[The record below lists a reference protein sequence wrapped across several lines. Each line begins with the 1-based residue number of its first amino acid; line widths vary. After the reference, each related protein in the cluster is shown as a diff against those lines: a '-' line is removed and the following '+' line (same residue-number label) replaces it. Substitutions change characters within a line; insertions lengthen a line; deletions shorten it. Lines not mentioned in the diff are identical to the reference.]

1 MTPHGELDQLSAY
14 LDGELDPSDRAHLEA
29 HLPTCA
35 ECRTTID
42 ALRATVADLA
52 ALPDP
57 VPSEQDSWALRAA
70 IASARKPSKRWR
82 RVAMA
87 AGTAAAAVIAVVV
100 FTHTGR
106 GGGAS
111 ALNAGPKTRAPV
123 PVYSISANFSPLCAQ
138 AHLLD
143 VAGVVPG
150 AGTESCRSLPAPQ
163 AIAAEGS

>member
-57 VPSEQDSWALRAA
+57 EPSEQDSWALRAA
-70 IASARKPSKRWR
+70 IA
-82 RVAMA
+82 
-87 AGTAAAAVIAVVV
+87 
-100 FTHTGR
+100 
-106 GGGAS
+106 
-111 ALNAGPKTRAPV
+111 
-123 PVYSISANFSPLCAQ
+123 
-138 AHLLD
+138 
-143 VAGVVPG
+143 
-150 AGTESCRSLPAPQ
+150 
-163 AIAAEGS
+163 AEGSQQPGTAPIPPGRPLSATAVPSGSAPSAEIDRCVGIVKSSTQEILTPVRYELVTFESKPAFFLFFSTTDRYELWVVTRDTCDVAYFFQTH